1 MHIHILGVCGTFMGG
16 IAALAKA
23 MGHHVTGSDAAVY
36 PPMSDQLAALGIEV
50 YQGYDPAQLEPQPDL
65 VIIGNVLSRG
75 NPAVEAVLNQ
85 RIPFRSGAQWLHDAL
100 LQDKWVLAVAGTHG
114 KTTTASMLAWILAQ
128 AGYQPG
134 FLVGGVLANFGCS
147 AQLGAS
153 DFFVIEADEYDTAF
167 FDKRSKFVHYQPS
180 TLILNNLEFDHAD
193 IFPDL
198 AAIQTQ
204 FHHLVRIVPGYGKII
219 SPAADTAI
227 EEVLKRG
234 CWSERSTLAVAG
246 TLPADWQFEL
256 MTADASRFSVERR
269 GENGSEKV
277 TVQWDLVGEHN
288 ASNAVM
294 AMAAAHHVGV
304 PIDVSATALA
314 EFKNTKRRLEL
325 LGTPNGIAVYDDF
338 AHHPTA
344 IATTL
349 KALRAKVGSARIVAV
364 LEPRSN
370 TMKQGIHAEQLD
382 AALTV
387 ADTCFMLEPDGLQW
401 SIAEYVP
408 AATISHSVDELVE
421 QLMRTLQAGDQV
433 LIMSN
438 GGFGGLHQR
447 LLNEIAATND

>member
-23 MGHHVTGSDAAVY
+23 MGHHVTGSDTAVY
-36 PPMSDQLAALGIEV
+36 PPMSDQLAALGIDV
-50 YQGYDPAQLEPQPDL
+50 YQGYDPAQLEPCPDL

-85 RIPFRSGAQWLHDAL
+85 RIPYRSGAQWLHDAL
-100 LQDKWVLAVAGTHG
+100 LQNKWVLAVAGTHG

-204 FHHLVRIVPGYGKII
+204 FHHLVRIIPGYGKII
-219 SPAADTAI
+219 YPAADANI
-227 EEVLKRG
+227 AQVLERG
-234 CWSERSTLAVAG
+234 CWSERATLASAAAG
-246 TLPADWQFEL
+246 ANADWQFKL
-256 MTADASRFSVERR
+256 VHPDANSFA
-269 GENGSEKV
+269 V
-277 TVQWDLVGEHN
+277 THHDKSATVDWELVGKHN
-288 ASNAVM
+288 AANAVM

-304 PIDVSATALA
+304 PLDVSAAALG

-325 LGTPNGIAVYDDF
+325 LGTPNNIAIYDDF

-344 IATTL
+344 IASTL
-349 KALRAKVGSARIVAV
+349 NALRAKVGSARIVAV

-370 TMKQGIHAEQLD
+370 TMKRGIHADQLD
-382 AALTV
+382 AALNA
-387 ADTCFMLEPDGLQW
+387 ADSCFMLQPEGLQW
-401 SIAEYVP
+401 AIADYVP
-408 AATISHSVDELVE
+408 TAKVTHTVDELVT
-421 QLMRTLQAGDQV
+421 QLLRTLEPGDQV

-447 LLNEIAATND
+447 LLQELAGQQ